1 MAWSDALLPYRA
13 EDNFRGAALVAQ
25 DKCLLRLA
33 ATWPFVKRKKVGDL
47 PKHSS
52 EDPEKILETYWK
64 EVQPDFAH
72 WSELSQLSPLVV
84 LEGFRALKGN
94 RLILPDG
101 TLNHLVDTL
110 LQKEAAGQF
119 MAKLGLKAG
128 DLK

>member
-1 MAWSDALLPYRA
+1 MGWSEDLLPYRA

-25 DKCLLRLA
+25 DKNLLRLA
-33 ATWPFVKRKKVGDL
+33 ATWPLVEKTI
-47 PKHSS
+47 
-52 EDPEKILETYWK
+52 PEPPAPGQ
-64 EVQPDFAH
+64 EVNLDEVWGNTQVNFDH
-72 WSELSQLSPLVV
+72 WAELAQINPLIV

-119 MAKLGLKAG
+119 MAKMGLKAG

>member
-1 MAWSDALLPYRA
+1 MGWSEDLLPYRA

-25 DKCLLRLA
+25 DKNLLRLA
-33 ATWPFVKRKKVGDL
+33 ATWPQVEKTS
-47 PKHSS
+47 P
-52 EDPEKILETYWK
+52 EPPDPGEEVNLEEVWEKTR
-64 EVQPDFAH
+64 VNFDH
-72 WSELSQLSPLVV
+72 WAELAQLNPLAVM
-84 LEGFRALKGN
+84 EGFRALKGN

-119 MAKLGLKAG
+119 MAKMGLKAG

>member
-1 MAWSDALLPYRA
+1 MGWSEDLLPFRA

-25 DKCLLRLA
+25 DKNLLRLA
-33 ATWPFVKRKKVGDL
+33 ATWPQVERTM
-47 PKHSS
+47 
-52 EDPEKILETYWK
+52 PESPDSGAEVNLE
-64 EVQPDFAH
+64 EVWEKTMVNFEH
-72 WSELSQLSPLVV
+72 WAELAQLNLLVV
-84 LEGFRALKGN
+84 IEGFRALKGN

-119 MAKLGLKAG
+119 MARMGLEAG

>member
-1 MAWSDALLPYRA
+1 MGWSEDLLPYRA

-25 DKCLLRLA
+25 DKHLLRLA
-33 ATWPFVKRKKVGDL
+33 ATWPQVERTMPESPPPDAEVNLEEIWGNTKVNFD
-47 PKHSS
+47 
-52 EDPEKILETYWK
+52 
-64 EVQPDFAH
+64 H
-72 WSELSQLSPLVV
+72 WAVLAQLNPLAVM
-84 LEGFRALKGN
+84 EGFRTLKGN

-119 MAKLGLKAG
+119 MAKMGLKTG

>member
-1 MAWSDALLPYRA
+1 MGWTEELLPYRA

-25 DKCLLRLA
+25 DKNLLRLA
-33 ATWPFVKRKKVGDL
+33 ATWPLVEKNSPVLPAQGEELNLEKVWG
-47 PKHSS
+47 K
-52 EDPEKILETYWK
+52 TR
-64 EVQPDFAH
+64 VNFGH
-72 WSELSQLSPLVV
+72 WAELAQLNLLAVI
-84 LEGFRALKGN
+84 EGFRALKGN

-119 MAKLGLKAG
+119 MVKMGIKTG

>member
-1 MAWSDALLPYRA
+1 MGWSEDLLPYRA

-25 DKCLLRLA
+25 DKYLLRLA
-33 ATWPFVKRKKVGDL
+33 ATWPQVEKN
-47 PKHSS
+47 P
-52 EDPEKILETYWK
+52 PEPPAPGEELNLD
-64 EVQPDFAH
+64 EVWGNTRVNFDH
-72 WSELSQLSPLVV
+72 WAELAQLSPLAV

-101 TLNHLVDTL
+101 TLNHLLDTL

-119 MAKLGLKAG
+119 MAKMGLKAG

>member
-1 MAWSDALLPYRA
+1 MGWSEDLLPYRA

-25 DKCLLRLA
+25 DKNLLRLA
-33 ATWPFVKRKKVGDL
+33 ATWPLVEKT
-47 PKHSS
+47 P
-52 EDPEKILETYWK
+52 PEPPAPGEEVNLE
-64 EVQPDFAH
+64 EVWGKTRVNFEH
-72 WSELSQLSPLVV
+72 WAELAQLNLLVV
-84 LEGFRALKGN
+84 MEGFRALKGN

-119 MAKLGLKAG
+119 MAKMGLKAG